1 MLRIGLVN
9 WPQAQGLNKV
19 HRRQKIT
26 KMKIIDM
33 KQPIFKNHAERDGK
47 MRLAT
52 RLVYFS

>member
-9 WPQAQGLNKV
+9 WPRAQGSNKV
-19 HRRQKIT
+19 HHRQKIT

-33 KQPIFKNHAERDGK
+33 KQAIFKNHAERDVK
-47 MRLAT
+47 MRLAI